1 MLGPNDLSLC
11 CGTVRHADF
20 RQLVEAAS
28 TNGYRAISLWP
39 HLYLNARTQ
48 GLNDTDLRNILKD
61 NDIVITEL
69 DPLCNWIPG
78 SQPPAE
84 RGTMTPEF
92 YEALKAFFNY
102 GEDLFFRI
110 ADTLGGRH
118 LNLVQLFPPAI
129 NPQIVGDAFG
139 GVCDRAAKHGLLVSL
154 EFLPWCPI
162 ANITQGL
169 EIVQIANR
177 PNGGLMFD
185 TWHHFRSGGTSA
197 EVRQLPKGSIAAI
210 QFNDAPREPAAD
222 LLTETLTARLL
233 PGDGAMDLI
242 GNIQA
247 WDAIGTTA
255 PVGVEIFSLELDKL
269 PPKEAARRA
278 AEATR
283 QVLARART
291 VR

>member
-28 TNGYRAISLWP
+28 ANGYRAISLWP
-39 HLYLNARTQ
+39 HLYLNARAQ
-48 GLNDTDLRNILKD
+48 GLSDTDLRNILKD
-61 NDIVITEL
+61 NDVVIAEL

-78 SQPPAE
+78 CELPIVP
-84 RGTMTPEF
+84 GDITPTF
-92 YEALKAFFNY
+92 YNAIKSFFSY

-118 LNLVQLFPPAI
+118 LNLVQLIPPAI
-129 NPQIVGDAFG
+129 DPHIVGDAFG
-139 GVCDRAAKHGLLVSL
+139 GVCDRAAQHGLLVSL

-162 ANITQGL
+162 ANLTQGL
-169 EIVQIANR
+169 EIVKIANR

-197 EVRQLPKGSIAAI
+197 EVRQLPEGAIAAI
-210 QFNDAPREPAAD
+210 QFNDAPRESTTD

-233 PGDGAMDLI
+233 PGGGAIDLV
-242 GNIQA
+242 GNMQA

-278 AEATR
+278 ADATR
-283 QVLARART
+283 QVLALARGK
-291 VR
+291 

>member
-11 CGTVRHADF
+11 CGTVRQADF

-28 TNGYRAISLWP
+28 ANGYRAISLWP
-39 HLYLNARTQ
+39 HIYLNARAQ
-48 GLNDTDLRNILKD
+48 GLSDTDLRNILQD
-61 NDIVITEL
+61 NDIIITEL

-78 SQPPAE
+78 CTAPPE
-84 RGTMTPEF
+84 RGTMSVEF
-92 YEALKAFFNY
+92 YEGVKAFFSY

-110 ADTLGGRH
+110 ADALGDRH

-129 NPQIVGDAFG
+129 DPKIVGEAFG

-154 EFLPWCPI
+154 EFLPWSPI

-169 EIVQIANR
+169 EIVKIASR

-197 EVRQLPKGSIAAI
+197 EIRQLPRGAIAAI
-210 QFNDAPREPAAD
+210 QSNDAPRQPVVAD
-222 LLTETLTARLL
+222 ILTETLSARLL
-233 PGDGAMDLI
+233 PGEGDMDLV

-247 WDAIGTTA
+247 WDSIGTTA
-255 PVGVEIFSLELDKL
+255 PVGVEVFSSELDKL
-269 PPKEAARRA
+269 PPKEAARLA

-283 QVLARART
+283 RVLARARA
-291 VR
+291 